1 MQTDTLFH
9 FAQAAAQKILGEHQE
24 LLALAFFW
32 NSFTLNRRRSK
43 NLPTPVGSKVPLASQ
58 LFATAPDFAPK
69 AMDQIAAWFIE
80 RESSSIL
87 DLRSWRP

>member
-43 NLPTPVGSKVPLASQ
+43 NLPTPVGSKVPLAS
-58 LFATAPDFAPK
+58 
-69 AMDQIAAWFIE
+69 
-80 RESSSIL
+80 
-87 DLRSWRP
+87 